1 MLAEYGTTLAAVEDC
16 EPEPSLGNGGLGRLA
31 ACFMDSIASLGLR
44 GDGVGLNY
52 HYGLFHQDLSQGFQA
67 EKADPWIEPDSWLV
81 NTGAVFG
88 VDMCGKH
95 MDAHLYDLALPGY
108 ENGICNRLHL
118 FDVTNPAPAPA
129 EGIDFDKTDLDGC
142 LTSFLYPDDSDEQGR
157 ILRVCQQYF
166 MCPPAPSSSCTSSP
180 RPATSPRSS
189 PSTLASRSTTRTPPW
204 SSPR

>member
-1 MLAEYGTTLAAVEDC
+1 MLGMERFPTRTSFSRLPRQSATCRRACPQLRAPRKLYYFSAEFLVGRLLRANLINLGLLDDAEAMLAEYGTTLAAVEDC

-118 FDVTNPAPAPA
+118 FDVTNPAP
-129 EGIDFDKTDLDGC
+129 GSRRGHRLRQDG
-142 LTSFLYPDDSDEQGR
+142 P
-157 ILRVCQQYF
+157 
-166 MCPPAPSSSCTSSP
+166 
-180 RPATSPRSS
+180 
-189 PSTLASRSTTRTPPW
+189 
-204 SSPR
+204 